1 LGQSC
6 DRTHATHKFWR
17 KSLPMLAT
25 LHNAA
30 VQADGRFLNDEEL
43 RGLQTYVQSYKTRL
57 ATYQLLSQRGE
68 ALVMAA
74 LRQLALTHR
83 QEVQTHSSKC
93 KRDMS
98 YALQE
103 IAKAVLT
110 GDPEVF
116 RQGFSL
122 WMENI
127 TRAVHKGNSAARA
140 YTCLKAE
147 MQKELPAECAALV
160 VPFID
165 DLITSFS
172 GQ

>member
-1 LGQSC
+1 
-6 DRTHATHKFWR
+6 
-17 KSLPMLAT
+17 MLTT
-25 LHNAA
+25 LHTAT
-30 VQADGRFLNDEEL
+30 VQTDGRFLDDEEL
-43 RGLQTYVQSYKTRL
+43 RGLQTYIQSYKTRL
-57 ATYQLLSQRGE
+57 ATYQLLSQKSE
-68 ALVMAA
+68 ALVIAA
-74 LRQLALTHR
+74 LRQLAMTHR
-83 QEVQTHSSKC
+83 QEVQTHSAKC

-103 IAKAVLT
+103 VAKAVLT
-110 GDPEVF
+110 GDPEIF

-140 YTCLKAE
+140 YSCLKAQI
-147 MQKELPAECAALV
+147 QKELPTECAALV

-165 DLITSFS
+165 DLVMSFS

>member
-1 LGQSC
+1 
-6 DRTHATHKFWR
+6 
-17 KSLPMLAT
+17 MLAT
-25 LHNAA
+25 LQNTT
-30 VQADGRFLNDEEL
+30 VQADGRFLNDQEL
-43 RGLQTYVQSYKTRL
+43 HGLQTYVQSFRARL
-57 ATYQLLSQRGE
+57 ATYQFLSQQSE
-68 ALVMAA
+68 ALVIAA
-74 LRQLALTHR
+74 LQQLAKTHR
-83 QEVQTHSSKC
+83 QEVQTHSAKC

-103 IAKAVLT
+103 VAKAVLT

-140 YTCLKAE
+140 YNCLKVE
-147 MQKELPAECAALV
+147 IQKEMPAECAALIT
-160 VPFID
+160 PLID

-172 GQ
+172 GE